1 MSTGAKSVGSCFL
14 LYLRQTGICGLR
26 PLAFS
31 FCYKELFDMQS
42 IKFTVPYTWAFHP
55 LWFLRADNRKEYFF
69 SNFF

>member
-14 LYLRQTGICGLR
+14 LYLRQTDNWSLR

-42 IKFTVPYTWAFHP
+42 IKFSGAYYTWAFI
-55 LWFLRADNRKEYFF
+55 LFGF
-69 SNFF
+69 